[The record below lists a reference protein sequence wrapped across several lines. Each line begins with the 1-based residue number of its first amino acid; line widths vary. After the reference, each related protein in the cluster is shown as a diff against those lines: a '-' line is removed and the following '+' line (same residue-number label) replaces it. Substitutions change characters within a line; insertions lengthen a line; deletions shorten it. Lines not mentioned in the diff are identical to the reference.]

1 MNVFT
6 LRPATLRPPMPVL
19 AGLSSSVP
27 MRSMRKLSV
36 VLTILPFLVA
46 AAPSWAQRANAIHQ
60 RANPNRVTHAAPTP
74 PAPRTVATPP
84 APTTAAKTTA
94 PTTAATPTAPT
105 TAPIQVQQFPSNPGN
120 VQPGQQSLSTPPAPP
135 PVPSVTT
142 TPQSGPLSTVDQIP
156 RFPGEQ

>member
-60 RANPNRVTHAAPTP
+60 RAAPTRAVTHAAPTLRAP
-74 PAPRTVATPP
+74 TTAAKTPAPTTAATPP
-84 APTTAAKTTA
+84 APTTA
-94 PTTAATPTAPT
+94 
-105 TAPIQVQQFPSNPGN
+105 PIQVEQFPSNPGN